1 MSNKQIKT
9 EKIKNM
15 MIVVLLI
22 TAILLLSFFWR
33 GFALDSLRSMS
44 LGNDDNRYKPQV
56 SELVVPEYIKVGL
69 GSDGYTLIDLDHKLE
84 HDDEGKTKITVYNKL
99 IDIISSYLRRSDI
112 DTEKL
117 KSLNTTRL
125 WHIPPFHR
133 NLHLKY
139 RLKNI

>member
-69 GSDGYTLIDLDHKLE
+69 GSDGYTF
-84 HDDEGKTKITVYNKL
+84 G
-99 IDIISSYLRRSDI
+99 SQA
-112 DTEKL
+112 
-117 KSLNTTRL
+117 
-125 WHIPPFHR
+125 
-133 NLHLKY
+133 
-139 RLKNI
+139 